1 MLVRGRVQGVWFR
14 DSCRAEARRL
24 GVHGWVRNLPDGR
37 VEAAFEGEVD
47 AVDEMTDW
55 CRHGPPHATVTDV
68 EIVDEQ
74 PEGDTTFRIV

>member
-1 MLVRGRVQGVWFR
+1 VQGVWFR
-14 DSCRAEARRL
+14 DSCRNEARRL
-24 GVHGWVRNLPDGR
+24 GVHGWVRNLADGR

-68 EIVDEQ
+68 EVVDEE
-74 PEGDTTFRIV
+74 PEGDTTFRIR